1 MKPINV
7 NIDFGFALFSLPGWR
22 GEKLQLLRWLAR
34 ERSAAS
40 GPVLGALRRALDD
53 ADWELRATAMLV
65 AGRLRAAALVG
76 TIARLS
82 LPTTPAQGLS
92 RDECGLLLA
101 LRDATLRLLARGSG
115 DRVLPRG
122 VLAAVDGDLGG
133 LCAGHAAC
141 VHALTEPLLDDAPPP
156 CDASGIV
163 LSDTGTRLCE
173 DRLLAWVPPV
183 PHHLGDDT
191 LRNSVPNPARVHTPN
206 VGFYIDAEPRGLLT
220 LTQAVAVAQ
229 EASQR
234 LGRDVRLPTPEMW
247 EMAARGPDGR
257 RFPWGMNAERQAR
270 SDLSPW
276 GMACKQCAPGEWL
289 VAADGIGICGSGVHS
304 LAPAH
309 QAEASPRVPRRYR
322 FVYL

>member
-1 MKPINV
+1 MDKDLDP
-7 NIDFGFALFSLPGWR
+7 GFALFSLPGWR

-34 ERSAAS
+34 DRPPVS

-53 ADWELRATAMLV
+53 PDWELRATAMLV
-65 AGRLRAAALVG
+65 AGRLRAAALAG
-76 TIARLS
+76 TIAHLS
-82 LPTTPAQGLS
+82 LPHAPAQGVS

-101 LRDATLRLLARGSG
+101 LREATLRLLARGSG
-115 DRVLPRG
+115 DRVLPPG
-122 VLAAVDGDLGG
+122 VLAAADGDLGG
-133 LCAGHAAC
+133 LGAGHAAC
-141 VHALTEPLLDDAPPP
+141 VHALTEPLPDDAPQP

-163 LSDTGTRLCE
+163 LSETGARLCE

-183 PHHLGDDT
+183 PHRLGDDA
-191 LRNSVPNPARVHTPN
+191 LRNSLPNPARVHTPIT
-206 VGFYIDAEPRGLLT
+206 GFYIDAEPRGLLT
-220 LTQAVAVAQ
+220 LAQAVAAAQ

-234 LGRDVRLPTPEMW
+234 LGRAVRLPKPEMW

-276 GMACKQCAPGEWL
+276 GMACRQSAPGEWL
-289 VAADGIGICGSGVHS
+289 EAEDGIGICGSDAHA
-304 LAPAH
+304 LALAFLS
-309 QAEASPRVPRRYR
+309 EADPRVPRRYR